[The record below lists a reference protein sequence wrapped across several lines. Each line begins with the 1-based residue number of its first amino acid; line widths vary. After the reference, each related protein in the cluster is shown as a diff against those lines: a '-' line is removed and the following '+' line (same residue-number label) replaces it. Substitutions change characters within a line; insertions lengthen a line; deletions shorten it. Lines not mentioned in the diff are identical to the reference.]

1 MQVGF
6 IGVGAM
12 GARVA
17 RRLINHGHEVG
28 VFARRAG
35 ASGPLVDVGA
45 REYPSPAAVAER
57 SEILFTMVT
66 ATSDV
71 EQVLFGSAGVSA
83 GGRAGLLVVDM
94 STIDPS
100 AARAFPNR
108 LAAKG
113 IGLLDAPVSG
123 GPEGAEQG
131 TLTVMC
137 GGPADLFERAKPL
150 FECFGSTILH
160 MGPHGTG
167 QATKACHQLL
177 LLVTAEGVAEALTLA
192 TRSGVDPVRAR
203 EAMMAGIASSRV
215 LDRFGARMAD
225 RQFEAGIAARLYR
238 KDIGIV
244 FDAARTL
251 GVDLPAGQVVRSHI
265 DRLFDRGLAESDL
278 SALITVVEAA
288 AKPEGT

>member
-12 GARVA
+12 GASIA
-17 RRLINHGHEVG
+17 RRLINHGHDVG

-35 ASGPLVDVGA
+35 ALGPLVDAGA
-45 REYPSPAAVAER
+45 REHPSPAAVAEH

-83 GGRAGLLVVDM
+83 GGRDGLLVVDM

-113 IGLLDAPVSG
+113 IDVLDAPVSG

-137 GGPADLFERAKPL
+137 GGPADLFERARPL

-167 QATKACHQLL
+167 QSTKACHQLL

-192 TRSGVDPVRAR
+192 RRSGVDPVRAR

-244 FDAARTL
+244 FHAARTL

-278 SALITVVEAA
+278 SALITVVESA
-288 AKPEGT
+288 AKPEGA